1 MYHKLEEYVQIDLR
15 TGGKEYEF
23 AQTHVFYNDSPY
35 VEKTIAD
42 EADYLLADDM
52 ANLKK
57 IVKNDK
63 AIYSYVVF
71 FSKYVNPTSE
81 AANIIVRYLKEY
93 KDKIDDAN
101 ILLFIKKVGNQ
112 NPFLKELIRA
122 NIDNTNNE
130 MSATVAQIIASG
142 FDKDEDIQEL
152 FYYQ

>member
-15 TGGKEYEF
+15 NGGKEYEF

-71 FSKYVNPTSE
+71 RDF
-81 AANIIVRYLKEY
+81 
-93 KDKIDDAN
+93 
-101 ILLFIKKVGNQ
+101 
-112 NPFLKELIRA
+112 
-122 NIDNTNNE
+122 
-130 MSATVAQIIASG
+130 
-142 FDKDEDIQEL
+142 
-152 FYYQ
+152 